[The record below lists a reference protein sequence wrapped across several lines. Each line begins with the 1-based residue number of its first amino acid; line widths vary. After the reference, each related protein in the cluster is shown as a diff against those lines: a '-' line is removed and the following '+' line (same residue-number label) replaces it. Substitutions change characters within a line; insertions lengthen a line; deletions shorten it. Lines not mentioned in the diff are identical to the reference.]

1 MSLFEQNRIF
11 YHPKT
16 FTSALQTNSKHPY
29 LHSSVCF
36 TSVHVFQGLF
46 RLLGRLKLDVGVA
59 FGQVWVDAVHG
70 HVDHLDLAI
79 DGEDLLDVF
88 LQKHK
93 AGIVLS
99 LVLRAFQ

>member
-1 MSLFEQNRIF
+1 MSLFEKIYYF
-11 YHPKT
+11 LSPKDIY
-16 FTSALQTNSKHPY
+16 FSATNKLKKNPCLY
-29 LHSSVCF
+29 YSVCF

-99 LVLRAFQ
+99 LE

>member
-1 MSLFEQNRIF
+1 M
-11 YHPKT
+11 
-16 FTSALQTNSKHPY
+16 
-29 LHSSVCF
+29 CF

-93 AGIVLS
+93 AGIVLHCIVTVQA
-99 LVLRAFQ
+99 LKYLK